1 MITTRQETG
10 ILVCELGGRL
20 DATSSEAAAT
30 ELLALVAAG
39 NGKLLLNLQTLD
51 YVSSIGLRVFVRVAK
66 ATHAAGGALK
76 LCAPTSSVAKV
87 LEISGM
93 DNLLDLHTEESA
105 ALAAF

>member
-30 ELLALVAAG
+30 ELLALVGAG
-39 NGKLLLNLQTLD
+39 NAKLLLNLKTLD

-76 LCAPTSSVAKV
+76 LCAPTTSVAKV

>member
-1 MITTRQETG
+1 MITTRQEAG
-10 ILVCELGGRL
+10 ILVCELSGRL

-39 NGKLLLNLQTLD
+39 NAKLLLNLKTLD

-76 LCAPTSSVAKV
+76 LCSPTSSVAKV

>member
-39 NGKLLLNLQTLD
+39 NAKLLLNLKTLD

-76 LCAPTSSVAKV
+76 LCAPTTSVAKV